1 MSRAFVGVASHRR
14 QRRLDT
20 AASPPPPILPRVRG
34 VGRKSGLLSA
44 EHLFFRPSAGSAY
57 RINAPPSP
65 TCAADRPANAT
76 TSIRRLSARQG
87 TMCMLPNRL
96 DAHNPPLILFLR
108 PRFLLCFFAALEI
121 PLLRFSAVTRRR
133 PCPAIFAALGKAC
146 SCPSRLSAIENPLTM
161 RFNSGASPSPT
172 DNPDAENNKDAGT
185 VHQETV
191 SPISPSTTATAS
203 KWKLS
208 RGDGDAAM
216 SLFRDPAEIHEP
228 HDPAEEKR
236 LVRKIDFMIL
246 PYLAVCY
253 AFFYIDKTT
262 LSYAAIFGIREDL
275 DLQGAEYNWLS
286 SKPLL
291 LFVRI

>member
-1 MSRAFVGVASHRR
+1 
-14 QRRLDT
+14 
-20 AASPPPPILPRVRG
+20 
-34 VGRKSGLLSA
+34 
-44 EHLFFRPSAGSAY
+44 
-57 RINAPPSP
+57 
-65 TCAADRPANAT
+65 
-76 TSIRRLSARQG
+76 
-87 TMCMLPNRL
+87 MLPNRL